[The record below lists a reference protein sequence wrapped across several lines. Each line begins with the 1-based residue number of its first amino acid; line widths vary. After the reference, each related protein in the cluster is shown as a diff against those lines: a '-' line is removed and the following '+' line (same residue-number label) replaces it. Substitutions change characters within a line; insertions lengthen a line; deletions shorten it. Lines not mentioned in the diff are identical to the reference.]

1 MAKHIILDRK
11 DFKDGKVFEELLRD
25 LGATG
30 SIKEAQAAAVLVKVE
45 SITMTAKK

>member
-1 MAKHIILDRK
+1 MAKHIILNREDYK
-11 DFKDGKVFEELLRD
+11 VDEVFEKLLRD

-45 SITMTAKK
+45 SITTTTK